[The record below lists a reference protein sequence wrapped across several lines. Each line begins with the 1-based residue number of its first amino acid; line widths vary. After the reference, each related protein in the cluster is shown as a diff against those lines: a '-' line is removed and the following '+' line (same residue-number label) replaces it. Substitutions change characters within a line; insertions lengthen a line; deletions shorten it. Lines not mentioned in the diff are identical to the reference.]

1 MHIVVIDN
9 KKHRHSWH
17 KDQLDQL
24 IGDNIHERY
33 ESFNKDQITNCN
45 ADYVLVH
52 VNNTKEFSRIESD
65 AECGKNRIYFSGGYR
80 KYYKSTKNDHYVPIK
95 QLYEILK
102 SLIDDSMSINQI
114 V

>member
-24 IGDNIHERY
+24 IADNNYKIY
-33 ESFNKDQITNCN
+33 ESFNKEQIMNCN

-52 VNNTKEFSRIESD
+52 VNNTKEYLRIESD
-65 AECGKNRIYFSGGYR
+65 EECGKNRIYFSGGYR
-80 KYYKSTKNDHYVPIK
+80 KYYECKKNNDHYVPIK
-95 QLYEILK
+95 QLYAILK
-102 SLIDDSMSINQI
+102 SLIDDSI
-114 V
+114 